1 MSKYYEAV
9 LVAANH
15 LQNAAAVKPRVGLVL
30 GSGWGSL
37 LAEMEDQVSVPYA
50 QVPGM
55 QVSTVLGHAGQWVLG
70 TLKGTPLAVMSG
82 RLHYY
87 EGFDLK
93 DVVFPIHVMKV
104 LGIDTLILTNA
115 AGAINTGYK
124 PGNLMFITDHIN
136 LTGANPLFGAN
147 EEAFGT
153 RFPDMSHAYDK
164 KLLDLAE
171 DCAKV
176 AGICTYRG
184 VYSWMTGPSFET
196 PAEIRMLRILGGDA
210 VGMSTVPEVLCAV
223 HAGMR
228 VLGVSCMSNMAAG
241 ILDQPLTHQEVIKTM
256 EQAKPG
262 ISRFLSELIGRL

>member
-1 MSKYYEAV
+1 MK
-9 LVAANH
+9 
-15 LQNAAAVKPRVGLVL
+15 
-30 GSGWGSL
+30 
-37 LAEMEDQVSVPYA
+37 
-50 QVPGM
+50 
-55 QVSTVLGHAGQWVLG
+55 VSTVLGHAGKWVLG
-70 TLKGTPLAVMSG
+70 KLKGTPLAVMSG

-93 DVVFPIHVMKV
+93 DVVFPVHVMKV
-104 LGIDTLILTNA
+104 MGIDTLILTNA
-115 AGAINTGYK
+115 AGAVNAGYK
-124 PGNLMFITDHIN
+124 PGDLMFITDHIN

-153 RFPDMSHAYDK
+153 RFPDMSYAYDK

-171 DCAKV
+171 DCAKAV
-176 AGICTYRG
+176 GVSAHQG

-228 VLGVSCMSNMAAG
+228 VLGVSCLSNMAAG

-256 EQAKPG
+256 EQARPG